1 MTLHLLPNRQT
12 TKRPKQLQR
21 NLRQLRI
28 VTANSL
34 FRQRECDLQIDK
46 LAFPLRP
53 PAKSIAR
60 RPNTTSLRPP
70 HTITKYMNGHGYT
83 THTCAHYARVYCIV
97 LCLCDVDVSI
107 PSLPS
112 SPPSTS
118 FVVCL
123 FLKKR
128 RRLRFQ
134 TSKHFSI
141 RNHFGSIFVVR
152 PIKMRLQLSTAKH

>member
-1 MTLHLLPNRQT
+1 MTLHLLPQTDDET
-12 TKRPKQLQR
+12 TKTTSAKFAPIT
-21 NLRQLRI
+21 I

-60 RPNTTSLRPP
+60 RPNSTSLRPP
-70 HTITKYMNGHGYT
+70 HTTQYMNGHGYT
-83 THTCAHYARVYCIV
+83 THTRAHYARVYCIV

-112 SPPSTS
+112 SPPS
-118 FVVCL
+118 FVRRL
-123 FLKKR
+123 SIFKKR

-134 TSKHFSI
+134 TLKHFSI
-141 RNHFGSIFVVR
+141 RNHFGSILVVR